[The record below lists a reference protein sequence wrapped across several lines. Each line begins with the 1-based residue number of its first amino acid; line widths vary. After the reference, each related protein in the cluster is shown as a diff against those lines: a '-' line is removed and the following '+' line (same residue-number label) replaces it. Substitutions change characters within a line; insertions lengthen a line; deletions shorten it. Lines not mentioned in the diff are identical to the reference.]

1 LWTETDECFIKAKD
15 NPDSALAAG
24 PKPQFTSRFA
34 DPSHAA
40 NSGSPIA
47 LLTGGA
53 IQLPDLQTMLSTRGG
68 RGQDGRVGGRAALGR
83 GFGGAIEREGARG
96 DFGRGMQRG
105 LGGLAGGRGGS
116 SAGPLG
122 LVQKVMKKV
131 RFLTSELA
139 SS

>member
-1 LWTETDECFIKAKD
+1 MNDRQAKE

-24 PKPQFTSRFA
+24 PKPQFTSRYA

-53 IQLPDLQTMLSTRGG
+53 IQMPDLQTMLSNRGG
-68 RGQDGRVGGRAALGR
+68 RGDSDRMGGRSALGR
-83 GFGGAIEREGARG
+83 GFGGAIERGGARG
-96 DFGRGMQRG
+96 DIGRGMQRG

-116 SAGPLG
+116 SAGLS
-122 LVQKVMKKV
+122 LIHI
-131 RFLTSELA
+131 
-139 SS
+139 

>member
-1 LWTETDECFIKAKD
+1 MNDHQANE
-15 NPDSALAAG
+15 NPSSALAAG

-53 IQLPDLQTMLSTRGG
+53 IQMPDLQTMLSNRGG
-68 RGQDGRVGGRAALGR
+68 RGQDGRMGGRSALGR
-83 GFGGAIEREGARG
+83 GFGGATVREGGIGGSENR
-96 DFGRGMQRG
+96 MQRG

-131 RFLTSELA
+131 RFDFL
-139 SS
+139 